1 MQSQTVNTHAHKHS
15 SSTRRLPFSTVY
27 RTLEP
32 DTLTDATHTQLLNE
46 TERREKLIPR
56 SFSVMLLLH
65 LVFFVLFFYYYFLFV
80 LFLLFFLSSYSSPF
94 FCLLAVYSRI
104 DFGLLYTIVP
114 LLWNYSHLVA
124 LHFSASRFDY
134 VRSLFPEPCS
144 ARIALPA
151 TTVDEFVW
159 PEFKNIPSQRLPAKS
174 NLGKGYNKCKVERFL
189 VQNMIFKF
197 RRCIPGW
204 YEV

>member
-1 MQSQTVNTHAHKHS
+1 MKRKDVKNSFQD
-15 SSTRRLPFSTVY
+15 PF
-27 RTLEP
+27 
-32 DTLTDATHTQLLNE
+32 LLCCWY
-46 TERREKLIPR
+46 TPR
-56 SFSVMLLLH
+56 FLCS
-65 LVFFVLFFYYYFLFV
+65 LFFIIIFCLFCCCC
-80 LFLLFFLSSYSSPF
+80 FFSHRILLF

-114 LLWNYSHLVA
+114 PLWNYSHLVA

-174 NLGKGYNKCKVERFL
+174 NLGKGYNKCKVGRFL
-189 VQNMIFKF
+189 VQKMLFYKF
-197 RRCIPGW
+197 RWCILGW